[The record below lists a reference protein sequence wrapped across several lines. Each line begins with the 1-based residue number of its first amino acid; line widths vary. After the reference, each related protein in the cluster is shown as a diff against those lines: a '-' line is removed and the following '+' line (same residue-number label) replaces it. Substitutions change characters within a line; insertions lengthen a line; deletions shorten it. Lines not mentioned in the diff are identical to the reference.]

1 MDVERALQR
10 LQAAQVQRLPLSS
23 LETDEAL
30 QPREADLIPFR
41 EQTKAERRS
50 EEHIGTMRLA
60 LEAAQSIDLEPV
72 LVAEIEGRRF
82 IVDGHHRLRAYGQAK
97 RPTIPARVLPMGRRE
112 AVLVSKLVNC
122 TERALEMHPE
132 QRRDAAWQYIA
143 ATARRGAADESATLA
158 PGDSYRSIR
167 GRFGIGKDTVPKM
180 LRKLS
185 GLNPRGYPAEKCDP
199 GTGYPRWKA
208 VKDWRALKDDDELSN
223 SPASEDQWTQQEGID
238 VARKLGA
245 VESSATPA
253 GWRLG
258 LQLYAKAA
266 KLEAQDE
273 DIRALLADIADPD
286 PCPDY

>member
-1 MDVERALQR
+1 MTVDRTLQR

-23 LETDEAL
+23 IETDEAL
-30 QPREADLIPFR
+30 QPREGKLIPFR
-41 EQTKAERRS
+41 EQTRAERRS

-72 LVAEIEGRRF
+72 LVAEIASRRF
-82 IVDGHHRLRAYGQAK
+82 IVDGHHRLKAYQQAK
-97 RPTIPARVLPMGRRE
+97 RTTIPARVLPMGRGE

-143 ATARRGAADESATLA
+143 ATARRGADGEAATLA

-185 GLNPRGYPAEKCDP
+185 GLNPSGFPAEKCDP
-199 GTGYPRWKA
+199 GTGFPRWKA
-208 VKDWRALKDDDELSN
+208 VKDWRVLDEEDELSN
-223 SPASEDQWTQQEGID
+223 SPVSADQWTQLEAIN
-238 VARKLGA
+238 VARKLGT
-245 VESSATPA
+245 VQSGTTPA
-253 GWRLG
+253 AWKLG
-258 LQLYAKAA
+258 LELFAKEA
-266 KLEAQDE
+266 KLEAADGDIQDF
-273 DIRALLADIADPD
+273 LADIADPD
-286 PCPDY
+286 LCGDY